1 MVAAQAR
8 ALALIASLRA
18 AHPASEIVLV
28 SHQDVLKAVL
38 AHCLGVPLDLF
49 HRIALDPAHRC
60 QITMS
65 EDDLRVDGVN
75 LPP

>member
-8 ALALIASLRA
+8 ALAAIAALRA
-18 AHPASEIVLV
+18 AYPDGEIVLV

-49 HRIALDPAHRC
+49 QRFTLDPAHRSLV
-60 QITMS
+60 TMF
-65 EDDLRVDGVN
+65 EDDLRVDGIN